1 MTKTSSYESISNFS
15 NSSNIFEKLI
25 YTKINSFIEPKRLKH
40 LAGVR
45 KNHNTEHVILKMS
58 KTSRSMLNKSNKVGA
73 VIMGFS
79 KAFDTLKYNLL
90 LCTLK
95 AYGLDTNP
103 LNFSQSYYLNRHEIT
118 KVDDKFSKW
127 QKISTGVAKALS
139 LAPYFS
145 KFLLMISFFLLKL
158 LHFTTHTTLC
168 RW

>member
-1 MTKTSSYESISNFS
+1 MLQRQVAMNLLVTFQTPQ
-15 NSSNIFEKLI
+15 I
-25 YTKINSFIEPKRLKH
+25 YLKNWFILRSINSFIEPKRLKH
-40 LAGVR
+40 LVGIR

-127 QKISTGVAKALS
+127 QKISTGVAQGSILGLLLFKIFINDLFLS
-139 LAPYFS
+139 
-145 KFLLMISFFLLKL
+145 IE
-158 LHFTTHTTLC
+158 TTTLYYTYDTM
-168 RW
+168 